1 MSRIINSK
9 LKELASS
16 LPIGSTT
23 YIDCPKCFKKNKM
36 GVTRSILGYVFNCF
50 SSSCRYRGREQ
61 VTLSRESISTTI
73 GQILNRKAIQ
83 DTSRGFKLPDYLIKG
98 FASEDGIR
106 MGLKYNILKLY
117 SQGYYETSYD
127 PKLNRQV
134 FFHKDTL
141 GNIVGAM
148 GRALR
153 FRAKPKAYIYP
164 NSIKTPWVC
173 GTNTQTAVIVE
184 DILSAINVA
193 NIELTGIALSGT
205 TLHSDYLFQFEK
217 YTTIIICLD
226 KDASI
231 KAIELKKTLD
241 LICKHVIIVLIEKD
255 IKDMSVDE
263 IINLFKGY

>member
-16 LPIGSTT
+16 LPIGSTR
-23 YIDCPKCFKKNKM
+23 Y
-36 GVTRSILGYVFNCF
+36 FNCPQCGRKDKLGMTRQSFNTVYQCF
-50 SSSCRYRGREQ
+50 STSCGLKGILRN
-61 VTLSRESISTTI
+61 TLSRESISTTI
-73 GQILNRKAIQ
+73 GQILNRKSIQ

-241 LICKHVIIVLIEKD
+241 LICKHVIIMLIEKD

-263 IINLFKGY
+263 VINLFKGY